1 MSPLD
6 KLRCFWGKQLLI
18 CLNKKKKKINLKRVV
33 QALGSTK
40 VAAVPSLHVPSGA
53 DIAGSFAGKGT
64 GKDVMCQTSF

>member
-1 MSPLD
+1 M
-6 KLRCFWGKQLLI
+6 
-18 CLNKKKKKINLKRVV
+18 INLKRVV

-40 VAAVPSLHVPSGA
+40 VAAVPSLHVLSGA